1 MYSQRVAFKSLKN
14 TIQSR
19 LEEHLSINEVDG
31 PLFVTT
37 DSKINDHL
45 DGTTRV
51 VSFTGKNGVD
61 YEVVQSTAKWKRLA
75 LEGCEPYSGLYVDM
89 KAIRCDED
97 LDDTHTY
104 FVDQWDW
111 EVRINKEDRT
121 LDTLFK
127 YANKV
132 HDALDST
139 VQLVFLSWEDL
150 KEQYPTKSHKEI
162 EDIVCKEYKH
172 VFIYGIQDGG
182 RAYDYDDWKL
192 NGDLIVLHNDKAL
205 ELSSMGI
212 RVDSRTLK
220 EQAIARSMMD
230 IPNTEYHLGVL
241 DESIPFSIGGG
252 IGQSRVLMYML
263 GKDNIREVQ
272 C

>member
-1 MYSQRVAFKSLKN
+1 MYPYRVALKSLKSS
-14 TIQSR
+14 IQSK
-19 LEEHLSINEVDG
+19 LEEHLSIKEIDG
-31 PLFVTT
+31 PLFVTA
-37 DSKINDHL
+37 DSKVNDHL

-51 VSFTGKNGVD
+51 VSFTGKDGVE

-75 LEGCEPYSGLYVDM
+75 LEGCEPYQGLYVDM

-97 LDDTHTY
+97 LDSTHTY

-111 EVRINKEDRT
+111 EVRINKDDRT

-132 HDALDST
+132 HEALDSS
-139 VQLVFLSWEDL
+139 QPLVFLSWEDL
-150 KEQYPTKSHKEI
+150 KKEHPTKSHKEI
-162 EDIVCKEYKH
+162 EDLVCQEYKH

-192 NGDLIVLHNDKAL
+192 NGDLLVLHDDKAL

-212 RVDSRTLK
+212 RVDSKTLK
-220 EQAIARSMMD
+220 EQASVRSIVD
-230 IPNTEYHLGVL
+230 IPNTEYHQGVL
-241 DESIPFSIGGG
+241 DESISFSIGGG
-252 IGQSRVLMYML
+252 IGQSRVLMYIL
-263 GKDNIREVQ
+263 DKKNIRDVQ